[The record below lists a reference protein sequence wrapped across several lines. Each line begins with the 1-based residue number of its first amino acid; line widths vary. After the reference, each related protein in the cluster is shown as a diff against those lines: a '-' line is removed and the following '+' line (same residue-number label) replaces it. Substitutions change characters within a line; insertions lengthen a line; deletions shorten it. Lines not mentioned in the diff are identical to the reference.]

1 MAEREGGSSSEM
13 SLKDQ
18 GNEFFKS
25 GKYLKAAALYTQ
37 AIKQD
42 PSSPTLY
49 SNRAAALL
57 QLDKLNKALDDAEM
71 TIKLK
76 PEWEKGYF
84 RKGSILEAMKR
95 YDDALAA
102 FEIALQY
109 NPQSQEVTKKIK
121 RINQLV
127 REGKRAQEVENMRSN
142 VDMAKHL
149 QALKPELSGKYGS
162 EECWKDMFTFLV
174 ETMETAV
181 KSWHETSK
189 LDARVYF
196 LLDKEK
202 TQTDKYAPI
211 VNIDKAFESPH
222 THGNCFLYL
231 RQYAEES
238 FSKAACLVTPKS
250 IIAYPQAKDQG
261 SGNMRKMM
269 ASLFNLRHL
278 LYESSGLFQVP
289 MKRDRRCAGIRMDM
303 FTFLVETMET
313 AVKSWHETSK
323 LDARVYFLLDKEKT
337 QTDKYAPIVNIDKA
351 FESPHTHGNCF
362 LYLRQYAEES
372 FSKAAC
378 LVTPKSIIAYPQVW
392 KGQGSR
398 KWKHAQND
406 GFFVQFETPS
416 LRKLWFIPS
425 SNEKGQTLCR
435 DPDGLDIGA
444 HEILP
449 RLFKENLP
457 SS

>member
-25 GKYLKAAALYTQ
+25 
-37 AIKQD
+37 
-42 PSSPTLY
+42 
-49 SNRAAALL
+49 ALL

-162 EECWKDMFTFLV
+162 EECWKDMF
-174 ETMETAV
+174 A
-181 KSWHETSK
+181 
-189 LDARVYF
+189 
-196 LLDKEK
+196 
-202 TQTDKYAPI
+202 
-211 VNIDKAFESPH
+211 
-222 THGNCFLYL
+222 
-231 RQYAEES
+231 
-238 FSKAACLVTPKS
+238 
-250 IIAYPQAKDQG
+250 
-261 SGNMRKMM
+261 
-269 ASLFNLRHL
+269 
-278 LYESSGLFQVP
+278 
-289 MKRDRRCAGIRMDM
+289 
-303 FTFLVETMET
+303 FLVETMET

>member
-211 VNIDKAFESPH
+211 VNIDK
-222 THGNCFLYL
+222 
-231 RQYAEES
+231 
-238 FSKAACLVTPKS
+238 
-250 IIAYPQAKDQG
+250 
-261 SGNMRKMM
+261 
-269 ASLFNLRHL
+269 
-278 LYESSGLFQVP
+278 
-289 MKRDRRCAGIRMDM
+289 
-303 FTFLVETMET
+303 
-313 AVKSWHETSK
+313 
-323 LDARVYFLLDKEKT
+323 
-337 QTDKYAPIVNIDKA
+337 
-351 FESPHTHGNCF
+351 
-362 LYLRQYAEES
+362 YAEES

-435 DPDGLDIGA
+435 KWKHAQNDGFFVQFETPSLRKLWFIPSSNEKGQTLCRDPDGLDIGA

>member
-18 GNEFFKS
+18 GNEFFNTSKLPHS
-25 GKYLKAAALYTQ
+25 TLKPLSRTLQALLF
-37 AIKQD
+37 I
-42 PSSPTLY
+42 
-49 SNRAAALL
+49 ALL

-211 VNIDKAFESPH
+211 VNIDK
-222 THGNCFLYL
+222 
-231 RQYAEES
+231 
-238 FSKAACLVTPKS
+238 
-250 IIAYPQAKDQG
+250 
-261 SGNMRKMM
+261 
-269 ASLFNLRHL
+269 
-278 LYESSGLFQVP
+278 
-289 MKRDRRCAGIRMDM
+289 
-303 FTFLVETMET
+303 
-313 AVKSWHETSK
+313 
-323 LDARVYFLLDKEKT
+323 
-337 QTDKYAPIVNIDKA
+337 
-351 FESPHTHGNCF
+351 
-362 LYLRQYAEES
+362 YAEES

-449 RLFKENLP
+449 RKIFPALKTSVLAYISLDINDRLIGKFSYPTKYGGLESVYYLVNEKFRIRQI
-457 SS
+457 SY